1 MNMRW
6 FIEFYKIGNNMKLQ
20 NMCLFQLQYISSNI
34 NSTELGMII
43 HVIRLNFVI
52 CEIIWDWIIINK
64 ISNESIVNLPPEPIY
79 FCQNKFLLKFGDTV
93 KITRQAVIWSTSLR
107 RTINQMYNDW
117 KLFIKERPRLFYTN
131 FDGNQINYWRFG
143 TKFH

>member
-43 HVIRLNFVI
+43 HVIRLSFVI
-52 CEIIWDWIIINK
+52 CEII
-64 ISNESIVNLPPEPIY
+64 
-79 FCQNKFLLKFGDTV
+79 
-93 KITRQAVIWSTSLR
+93 
-107 RTINQMYNDW
+107 
-117 KLFIKERPRLFYTN
+117 
-131 FDGNQINYWRFG
+131 
-143 TKFH
+143 